1 MHCGSRL
8 CKPKMSASRCNS
20 FCRTG
25 WYVLRVP
32 IAKISLAVALSHFPS
47 RCSARAY
54 GTGGTTFGSKLISTL
69 PLRATNRRVF
79 GFAFLFGGGVGLYQ
93 TIKFSFQQH
102 FAEDELSNL
111 PNLQYGIPTNQ
122 GSDLTFATDLTF
134 TLYQYK
140 TCPYCSKVR
149 AFLDYYG
156 FPYKVVE
163 VNPVMHTEIKWS
175 EYQKVP
181 ILMVEGKEIVQLNNS
196 SVIISAM
203 KTCMIDKER
212 TMSEVVQYFPRLP
225 STNAWGNEVL
235 EYTNKYW
242 VMLNEIKITEVYTSK
257 NARKEEVRW
266 RQWADDWLV
275 NRIKPNVYRTPAEAL
290 ATYDHIVRE
299 GNFGSVPFAK
309 YGGAFYM
316 FWASKLLKIWY
327 KLQDDVREDLYMAVN
342 EWITAIGRKRKF
354 MGGDKPNL
362 ADLAVYGVLRSMQD
376 LEAFYDVME
385 NTKLLIPKIMGVEVP
400 KDKMDGA
407 LEDLEGWSRTWTAAR
422 SRSSRS

>member
-8 CKPKMSASRCNS
+8 CKPKMSASSYNS
-20 FCRTG
+20 FWRTG
-25 WYVLRVP
+25 WGVLRVP
-32 IAKISLAVALSHFPS
+32 ITKISQAVALSNFPS

-93 TIKFSFQQH
+93 TIQFSFQQH
-102 FAEDELSNL
+102 FAEDEL
-111 PNLQYGIPTNQ
+111 PN
-122 GSDLTFATDLTF
+122 
-134 TLYQYK
+134 YK

-175 EYQKVP
+175 SEYQTVP

-212 TMSEVVQYFPRLP
+212 TMSEVVKYFPRLP
-225 STNAWGNEVL
+225 STNAWGNEIL

-316 FWASKLLKIWY
+316 FWASKVLKIWY

-362 ADLAVYGVLRSMQD
+362 ADLAVYGVLRSMED

-385 NTKLLIPKIMGVEVP
+385 NTKVKKWYLATEKQVKEQGGRNL
-400 KDKMDGA
+400 
-407 LEDLEGWSRTWTAAR
+407 
-422 SRSSRS
+422 

>member
-8 CKPKMSASRCNS
+8 CKPNMSASSYNS
-20 FCRTG
+20 FWRTG
-25 WYVLRVP
+25 WDVLRVP
-32 IAKISLAVALSHFPS
+32 IAKISLAVALSNFPS

-93 TIKFSFQQH
+93 TIQFSFQQH
-102 FAEDELSNL
+102 FAEDELPNL
-111 PNLQYGIPTNQ
+111 PNLQYSIPTNH

-175 EYQKVP
+175 SEYQTVP

-212 TMSEVVQYFPRLP
+212 TMSEVVKYFPRLP

-299 GNFGSVPFAK
+299 GNFDSVPFAK

-316 FWASKLLKIWY
+316 FWASKVLKIWY

-362 ADLAVYGVLRSMQD
+362 ADLAVYGVLRSMED

-385 NTKLLIPKIMGVEVP
+385 NTKVKKWYLATEKQVKEQGGRNL
-400 KDKMDGA
+400 
-407 LEDLEGWSRTWTAAR
+407 
-422 SRSSRS
+422 

>member
-8 CKPKMSASRCNS
+8 CKPKMSASSYNS
-20 FCRTG
+20 FWRTG
-25 WYVLRVP
+25 WDILRVP
-32 IAKISLAVALSHFPS
+32 IAKSATARLISNFPS

-93 TIKFSFQQH
+93 TIQFSFQQH
-102 FAEDELSNL
+102 FAEDELPNL
-111 PNLQYGIPTNQ
+111 PNLQYSIPTNH

-175 EYQKVP
+175 SEYQTVP

-212 TMSEVVQYFPRLP
+212 TMSEVVKYFPRLP

-316 FWASKLLKIWY
+316 FWASKVLKIWY

-362 ADLAVYGVLRSMQD
+362 ADLAVYGVLRSMED

-385 NTKLLIPKIMGVEVP
+385 NTKVKKWYLATEKQVKEQGGRNL
-400 KDKMDGA
+400 
-407 LEDLEGWSRTWTAAR
+407 
-422 SRSSRS
+422 

>member
-8 CKPKMSASRCNS
+8 CKTKMSASSYNS
-20 FCRTG
+20 FWRTG
-25 WYVLRVP
+25 WGVLRVP
-32 IAKISLAVALSHFPS
+32 IAKISLAVALSNFPW

-79 GFAFLFGGGVGLYQ
+79 GFAFLFGGAVGLYQ
-93 TIKFSFQQH
+93 TIQFSFQQH
-102 FAEDELSNL
+102 FAEDEL
-111 PNLQYGIPTNQ
+111 PN
-122 GSDLTFATDLTF
+122 
-134 TLYQYK
+134 YK

-175 EYQKVP
+175 SEYQTVP
-181 ILMVEGKEIVQLNNS
+181 ILMVEGKENVQLNNS

-212 TMSEVVQYFPRLP
+212 TMSEVVKYFPRLP

-257 NARKEEVRW
+257 HARKEEVRW

-316 FWASKLLKIWY
+316 FWASKVLKIWY

-362 ADLAVYGVLRSMQD
+362 ADLAVYGVLRSMED

-385 NTKLLIPKIMGVEVP
+385 NTKVKKWYLATEKQVKEQGGRNL
-400 KDKMDGA
+400 
-407 LEDLEGWSRTWTAAR
+407 
-422 SRSSRS
+422 

>member
-1 MHCGSRL
+1 
-8 CKPKMSASRCNS
+8 MSASSYNS
-20 FCRTG
+20 FWRTG
-25 WYVLRVP
+25 RDVLRVP
-32 IAKISLAVALSHFPS
+32 IAKISLAVALSNVPS

-54 GTGGTTFGSKLISTL
+54 STGGTTFGSKLISIL

-93 TIKFSFQQH
+93 TIQFSFQQH
-102 FAEDELSNL
+102 FAEDELPNL
-111 PNLQYGIPTNQ
+111 PNLQNSIPTNH

-156 FPYKVVE
+156 FQYKVVE

-175 EYQKVP
+175 SEYQTVP

-212 TMSEVVQYFPRLP
+212 TMSEVVKYFPRLP

-316 FWASKLLKIWY
+316 FWASKVLKIWY

-362 ADLAVYGVLRSMQD
+362 ADLAVYGVLRSMED

-385 NTKLLIPKIMGVEVP
+385 NTKVKKWYLATEKQVKEQGGRNL
-400 KDKMDGA
+400 
-407 LEDLEGWSRTWTAAR
+407 
-422 SRSSRS
+422 

>member
-8 CKPKMSASRCNS
+8 CKPNMSASSYNS
-20 FCRTG
+20 FWRTG
-25 WYVLRVP
+25 WDVLRVP
-32 IAKISLAVALSHFPS
+32 IAKISLAVALSNFPS

-93 TIKFSFQQH
+93 TIQFSFQQH
-102 FAEDELSNL
+102 FAEDEL
-111 PNLQYGIPTNQ
+111 PN
-122 GSDLTFATDLTF
+122 
-134 TLYQYK
+134 YK

-175 EYQKVP
+175 SEYQTVP

-212 TMSEVVQYFPRLP
+212 TMSEVVKYFPRLP

-299 GNFGSVPFAK
+299 GNFDSVPFAK

-316 FWASKLLKIWY
+316 FWASKVLKIWY

-362 ADLAVYGVLRSMQD
+362 ADLAVYGVLRSMED

-385 NTKLLIPKIMGVEVP
+385 NTKVKKWYLATEKQVKEQGGRNL
-400 KDKMDGA
+400 
-407 LEDLEGWSRTWTAAR
+407 
-422 SRSSRS
+422 

>member
-1 MHCGSRL
+1 
-8 CKPKMSASRCNS
+8 MSASRCNI

-32 IAKISLAVALSHFPS
+32 VAKISLAVALSHFPS
-47 RCSARAY
+47 RCSARTY

-102 FAEDELSNL
+102 FAEDELPNL
-111 PNLQYGIPTNQ
+111 PNRQYRIPTNQ

-156 FPYKVVE
+156 LPYKVVE
-163 VNPVMHTEIKWS
+163 VNPVMHTEIKWSS

-212 TMSEVVQYFPRLP
+212 TMSEVVKYFPRLP

-316 FWASKLLKIWY
+316 FWASKVLKIWY
-327 KLQDDVREDLYMAVN
+327 KLHDDVREDLYMAVN

-362 ADLAVYGVLRSMQD
+362 ADLAVYGVLRSMED
-376 LEAFYDVME
+376 LESFYDVME
-385 NTKLLIPKIMGVEVP
+385 NTKVKKWYLATEKQVREHGGRNLCRKPLQNYHGITEF
-400 KDKMDGA
+400 
-407 LEDLEGWSRTWTAAR
+407 
-422 SRSSRS
+422 